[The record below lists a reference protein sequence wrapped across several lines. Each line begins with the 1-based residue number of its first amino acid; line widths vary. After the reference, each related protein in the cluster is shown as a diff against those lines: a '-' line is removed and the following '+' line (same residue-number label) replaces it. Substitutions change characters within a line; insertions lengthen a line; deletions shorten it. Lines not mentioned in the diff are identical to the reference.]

1 MRGGSSVAPTLGS
14 ACLFLKKSVTTCL
27 QCPSGL
33 DTHSRTP
40 ALPTQSPRDFRL
52 QAIGLTPSGRTL
64 KLKTP
69 IWVQSG
75 DRNLMRD
82 GKLGKEL
89 PSPEQDERVNIKNGY
104 AIVYR

>member
-1 MRGGSSVAPTLGS
+1 M
-14 ACLFLKKSVTTCL
+14 KSYPKYL
-27 QCPSGL
+27 L
-33 DTHSRTP
+33 
-40 ALPTQSPRDFRL
+40 
-52 QAIGLTPSGRTL
+52 TL

-89 PSPEQDERVNIKNGY
+89 PAPEQDERVNIKNGY
-104 AIVYR
+104 AIVNM

>member
-1 MRGGSSVAPTLGS
+1 MCSPT
-14 ACLFLKKSVTTCL
+14 CNVKSYPKYL
-27 QCPSGL
+27 L
-33 DTHSRTP
+33 
-40 ALPTQSPRDFRL
+40 
-52 QAIGLTPSGRTL
+52 TL

-89 PSPEQDERVNIKNGY
+89 PAPEQDERVNIKNGY
-104 AIVYR
+104 AIVNM